1 MEKESKDKN
10 NKKTISVEA
19 ARLRMADLCARSEQ
33 CSYDIEQKL
42 RRYGLNNE
50 EISEILKFLSENKF
64 VDDGRFARSFA
75 RDKVRFAG
83 WGPMKIK
90 MALAAKRIETGDI
103 TEALKAVEDTD
114 NQAALQRALKSK
126 VRNLDPNDHNDRQK
140 ALRYLMS
147 RGFKA
152 DDCLKAVEAWRKNS
166 LEEEDNH

>member
-1 MEKESKDKN
+1 M
-10 NKKTISVEA
+10 SVEA

-42 RRYGLNNE
+42 RRYGLDGE
-50 EISEILKFLSENKF
+50 DIAGVLTFLRENKF

-83 WGPMKIK
+83 WGPMKIRA
-90 MALAAKRIETGDI
+90 ALTAKHIGNTDI
-103 TEALKAVEDTD
+103 SEALKAVEPSD
-114 NQAALQRALKSK
+114 NEEALQRALKAK
-126 VRNLDPNDHNDRQK
+126 VRNLAPNDRNDRQK

-152 DDCLKAVEAWRKNS
+152 EDCLKAVERWRKNDA
-166 LEEEDNH
+166 E